1 MAESPVTQATV
12 ERIPGSGSAALQGA
26 PSSASV
32 PDDWPSPAQ
41 GWYTVGV
48 LIVVYLVA
56 LVDRQIM
63 TLLVQPIRRDLGLS
77 DTQLSLLIGLA
88 FAVFYTVLGVPIARL
103 ADRRP
108 RRTII
113 AVGVFFWSVMTA
125 ACGLAQNYWQL
136 FLARI
141 GVGVGEATLQP
152 SAYSMLADYF
162 PPRQLGRAIGT
173 YASGLFLGGGL
184 ALIVGGAVIKVLSG
198 TDAVTLPG
206 IGNIYAWQVAFLVV
220 GAPGV
225 LLTAVVMATVREPPR
240 RGLSRA
246 STASGAPSS
255 AGAAGEW
262 RSAGKPAAGGKL
274 VAAGEPVAAA
284 ELVPFM
290 RTNVRTLGA
299 IFAAFSLGGIAVVG
313 YLAWLPEL
321 IRRNYGWN
329 IADVGFVFGLQMAV
343 FGTAGTLFGG
353 WYVDRL
359 TRRGHEDAAM
369 RASIVVFVLLVPLVM
384 LPPLMTNAAIGV
396 ALLAPLMFVIGMQQ
410 GYSPIALQLIA
421 PNQLRA
427 QLVAV
432 YFLVAQV
439 CALGFGPTVFALVTD
454 YVFGRDD
461 ALRWSMALAGGACCT
476 LALVFL
482 VWGRS
487 AYCESVQRARQW
499 QGPPAG

>member
-1 MAESPVTQATV
+1 MNESPVTQVTGD
-12 ERIPGSGSAALQGA
+12 RPPGAGAA
-26 PSSASV
+26 PSGGVPPSAPV
-32 PDDWPSPAQ
+32 GDEGWPPPAQ
-41 GWYTVGV
+41 GWYAVGV
-48 LIVVYLVA
+48 LIVVYLAA

-88 FAVFYTVLGVPIARL
+88 FAAFYTVLGVPIARL

-113 AVGVFFWSVMTA
+113 AVGVFFWSVATA

-136 FLARI
+136 FLARV

-152 SAYSMLADYF
+152 SAYSMLADFF

-184 ALIVGGAVIKVLSG
+184 ALIVGGAVIKALSG
-198 TDAVTLPG
+198 TDVVALPG
-206 IGNIYAWQVAFLVV
+206 VGQIYAWQVAFLVV

-225 LLTAVVMATVREPPR
+225 LLAVVLMATVREPPR
-240 RGLSRA
+240 RGLGRA
-246 STASGAPSS
+246 AAAAPR
-255 AGAAGEW
+255 AADGAA
-262 RSAGKPAAGGKL
+262 ATD
-274 VAAGEPVAAA
+274 

-290 RTNVRTLGA
+290 RANARTLGA
-299 IFAAFSLGGIAVVG
+299 IFSAFALGGIAVVG

-321 IRRNYGWN
+321 IRRNYGWD
-329 IADVGFVFGLQMAV
+329 IADVGFVFGVQMAV

-359 TRRGHEDAAM
+359 TRRGHDDAAI
-369 RASIVVFVLLVPLVM
+369 RASILAFVLLVPLVL
-384 LPPLMTNAAIGV
+384 LPPLMTNAAVGV
-396 ALLAPLMFVIGMQQ
+396 GLLAPLMFVIGMQQ
-410 GYSPIALQLIA
+410 GYSPVALQLIA
-421 PNQLRA
+421 PNELRA
-427 QLVAV
+427 QLIAV
-432 YFLVAQV
+432 YFLVAQI

-461 ALRWSMALAGGACCT
+461 ALRWSMALVGGACCS
-476 LALVFL
+476 LALSFL
-482 VWGRS
+482 VWGLP
-487 AYCESVQRARQW
+487 AYRASVRRARRW
-499 QGPPAG
+499 QESSPG